1 MNRSK
6 IEQFRHDVRTL
17 KRGCA
22 IVKHLSPGYLFL
34 SLLSALIN
42 AFIPYI
48 SIYMLAVIIDELTHR
63 RNFAWLMIYVGVTIG
78 GTLFMNMIS
87 HLISRQTSI
96 MSNMFESRFQNYM
109 NNVKLSLK
117 FSQMEDS
124 KCTELR
130 EKIMANMFAAHGG
143 ITYVVGNITSIFQ
156 NIISV
161 ITAIVVSLPA
171 LVVSY
176 HTQSSLANIINSG
189 WFTLI
194 LLVVITLSIYF
205 NVKNATTVN
214 KKVFELYQDGAST
227 NGYLEYYQ
235 DIYLEDDQAG
245 KDVRIFNQKELIREE
260 ILQKGRLPWLHIVS
274 STYGLNRKYF
284 SINSAL
290 SALMGGIIYLFAG
303 LRALT
308 GSVSIGNVTK
318 TYAAINNL
326 VNSIGL
332 LSVSFTRL
340 RSNNKYLELL
350 YEFLNLPK
358 EEFVG
363 RDIPSISND
372 NWEIEFHNVSF
383 RYPSSETYTLKNL
396 SFKLTSNSRTAI
408 VGRNGSGKT
417 TMIKLMCRFY
427 QPDSGYITLNGKNI
441 NDFDFKAYMDL
452 ISVVFQDFQLLAFS
466 IGENLAASAS
476 YEEDKAWEALK
487 TAGINERMDRFPR
500 KLEQYV
506 YRRVDENGVDVSGGE
521 AQKIAIA
528 RAVYKNAPIVI
539 LDEPTSALD
548 PVSEADIYSK
558 FNELIGNK
566 TTVYISHRLSSC
578 RFCDSILVF
587 EEGEIVQVGAHDELI
602 NDLSGRYY
610 ELWNAQA
617 QHYVS

>member
-1 MNRSK
+1 MNKSK
-6 IEQFRHDVRTL
+6 IEQFKHDVRTL

-22 IVKHLSPGYLFL
+22 IVKRLSPGYLFL
-34 SLLSALIN
+34 SLVSALIN

-48 SIYMLAVIIDELTHR
+48 SIYMLALIIDELTNGR
-63 RNFAWLMIYVGVTIG
+63 DLARVMIYVGVTIG
-78 GTLFMNMIS
+78 GTLFMNIIS

-109 NNVKLSLK
+109 NNIKLSLE

-130 EKIMANMFAAHGG
+130 EKIMANMYAADGG
-143 ITYVVGNITSIFQ
+143 ITYVVDNITSIFQ

-171 LVVSY
+171 LIVSY
-176 HTQSSLANIINSG
+176 HTHSSLANIINSA
-189 WFTLI
+189 WFTLT

-205 NVKNATTVN
+205 NVKNSTTVN
-214 KKVFELYQDGAST
+214 KKVFELYQDGANT

-245 KDVRIFNQKELIREE
+245 KDVRIYNQKELIRDE
-260 ILQKGRLPWLHIVS
+260 ILHKGRLPWLHIVS

-290 SALMGGIIYLFAG
+290 SALMGGIIYLFVG

-318 TYAAINNL
+318 TYAAVNNL
-326 VNSIGL
+326 VNSVGS

-340 RSNNKYLELL
+340 RNNNKYLELL
-350 YEFLNLPK
+350 YKFLDLPK
-358 EEFVG
+358 EALVG
-363 RDIPSISND
+363 RDIPNISND
-372 NWEIEFHNVSF
+372 NWEIEFHDVSF
-383 RYPSSETYTLKNL
+383 CYPSSEQYTLKNL

-452 ISVVFQDFQLLAFS
+452 ISVVFQDFQLLAFP
-466 IGENLAASAS
+466 IGENLAASVS

-487 TAGINERMDRFPR
+487 IAGIDERVDRFPR
-500 KLEQYV
+500 KLKQYM
-506 YRRVDENGVDVSGGE
+506 YKRVDENGVDVSGGE

-558 FNELIGNK
+558 FNKLIGNK
-566 TTVYISHRLSSC
+566 TTVFISHRLSSC

-587 EEGEIVQVGAHDELI
+587 DAGEIVQVGTHDELI
-602 NDLSGRYY
+602 NNLSGRYY